1 MSRVYVADDKK
12 GVTEK
17 VMSLFEEALTKP
29 RTTAEGFFTVGLS
42 GGSAV
47 GITIQVLKELGIDD
61 FQKWRFFFCDERVV
75 PFDHPESTFGA
86 FRALIPSVPGLNE
99 AFFVTINPQLPLE
112 ECERDYA
119 LKMKQFFMTRKVPDL
134 DVCVLGMGPDGHTCS
149 LFPNH
154 ELLLETKKWV
164 ASIAD
169 SPKPP
174 PQRVTFTLP
183 VLNAAKNVIFIVT
196 GESKASP
203 LRNILAGLPDN
214 PSLPASLVHPSP
226 GILHWVCDKPAA
238 ALYMKELQ

>member
-1 MSRVYVADDKK
+1 M
-12 GVTEK
+12 T
-17 VMSLFEEALTKP
+17 
-29 RTTAEGFFTVGLS
+29 FTFTLP
-42 GGSAV
+42 
-47 GITIQVLKELGIDD
+47 D

-86 FRALIPSVPGLNE
+86 FRALIPTVPGLNE

-134 DVCVLGMGPDGHTCS
+134 DICVLGMGPDGHTCS

-154 ELLLETKKWV
+154 ELLLESKKWV

-183 VLNAAKNVIFIVT
+183 VLNAAKNVSVDLQSHPIRVIHFTYFTFIPHECEV
-196 GESKASP
+196 ASQ
-203 LRNILAGLPDN
+203 LALSVAGDF
-214 PSLPASLVHPSP
+214 HR
-226 GILHWVCDKPAA
+226 
-238 ALYMKELQ
+238 YR